1 MFNVD
6 RLEEIQKLLAEKKSA
21 SVRDLAQRLYVSDA
35 TVRRDLNALERQGL
49 VRRIFGGVVLVEHDQ
64 RSVPFFARTMASDV
78 VNDGIALKAL
88 GHIHNGQ
95 TLMLDA
101 STTVSAL
108 IPHLKRFKDLTII
121 TNASAPMTG
130 LQELDAKV
138 YVIGGLMPRHSLGYV
153 GYLAED
159 MVRNFNA
166 DILFFTCGGIAL
178 DGRISSPFEEEAGV
192 QRAMLRHARKKIL
205 LCDREK
211 FGRECLYNLT
221 TLEEIDT
228 LISDVPFYREQQGD
242 WTPGEARSTGV

>member
-1 MFNVD
+1 MFNVE
-6 RLEEIQKLLAEKKSA
+6 RLEAIQKLLSEKKSA
-21 SVRDLAQRLYVSDA
+21 SVRDLAQRLYVSDS
-35 TVRRDLNALERQGL
+35 TVRRDLNVLERQGL
-49 VRRIFGGVVLVEHDQ
+49 VRRIFGGVVLIEHDQ
-64 RSVPFFARTMASDV
+64 RNVPFFSRTMANDV

-88 GHIHNGQ
+88 EHIRNGQ
-95 TLMLDA
+95 SLMLDA

-121 TNASAPMTG
+121 TNASAPMAG
-130 LQELDAKV
+130 LQELDARV

-166 DILFFTCGGIAL
+166 DILFFTCGGIAP
-178 DGRISSPFEEEAGV
+178 DGRVTSLLEEEAGV
-192 QRAMLRHARKKIL
+192 QRAMLRHAKKRIL

-221 TLEEIDT
+221 TLDEIDT
-228 LISDVPFYREQQGD
+228 LISDVPFPAEPKGD
-242 WTPGEARSTGV
+242 RALDKAPSHGV